1 MTNCQKIIILI
12 SMMYPLLFLVNSETF
27 RFSISENDVYTS
39 EQPTTTTETNVEE
52 FVSEDG

>member
-12 SMMYPLLFLVNSETF
+12 SMMYLLLFLVNSETF